1 MEKIPTNE
9 IVNFIFNLIFT
20 NENNKISEQMENCLL
35 NFDFE
40 EDKNENELYIFKNSK
55 TLKQFVALIHACYI
69 IHLHLCII
77 GPTGVGKTSSTK
89 KISELI
95 QNKKKDSDSDNKNK
109 KKDSDSDN
117 KNKNYEIFCFNKGS
131 KSKDFYGT
139 LVMKNNNFIFDD
151 GPLTFSIK
159 NGNIFIADEMNN
171 SLPSTM
177 KSLEPVL
184 DSLLIDE
191 EFYIPG
197 VEIPLIINE
206 NFFFIACQNDID
218 YIGRNIVPYN
228 LQRRLKNI
236 KYPEPTKDEIKNICK
251 DIRNCIFKDNE
262 NCSSFTE
269 NNAEQL
275 GVFMIRLKKL
285 IKI

>member
-40 EDKNENELYIFKNSK
+40 EDKNENELYIFKNLK
-55 TLKQFVALIHACYI
+55 TLKQFVALVHACYI

-109 KKDSDSDN
+109 
-117 KNKNYEIFCFNKGS
+117 NYEIFCFNKGS
-131 KSKDFYGT
+131 KSKDFYRT
-139 LVMKNNNFIFDD
+139 LVMKNDNFIFDD
-151 GPLTFSIK
+151 GPLTLSIK

-171 SLPSTM
+171 NLPSTM
-177 KSLEPVL
+177 KSLVPVL
-184 DSLLIDE
+184 NNLLINE

-197 VEIPLIINE
+197 V
-206 NFFFIACQNDID
+206 
-218 YIGRNIVPYN
+218 
-228 LQRRLKNI
+228 
-236 KYPEPTKDEIKNICK
+236 
-251 DIRNCIFKDNE
+251 
-262 NCSSFTE
+262 
-269 NNAEQL
+269 
-275 GVFMIRLKKL
+275 
-285 IKI
+285 